1 VWLYFLDPRVR
12 KIRNDASSCPWIFS
26 TTLRSSIYYVASS
39 PGSPFFLVFGV
50 RVVILLLTNSKVR
63 EYQNVLFR
71 SHFQQ
76 LDADVSGERPHR
88 REDLLPHGWRQVLG
102 SCRFCELLCR
112 FFLNLMNGSSPPPE
126 TVLPGKVERALRYEF
141 MCKMGGPP
149 DFRYCNGEWCKH
161 VENVSL
167 FCFVS
172 ILRPHIFKHRYTQTH
187 TTEKTIWHEL
197 QESCSRHLWQPGMWH
212 MPTLLAPVPVIV
224 ICLSIMRWLG
234 CCCAGGNWRHALRRR
249 CASRLLPHA
258 GLLSPLNT
266 HQRACSRTRSIALLG
281 VSRILATFLCRRP
294 VFSNRW
300 YARLASNH
308 YHYPWYELWT
318 VPMVTLYN
326 TRHDSLAMSLAAG
339 AKRRY
344 TQKRGGKGV
353 KRPERGQEYL
363 LPRRT
368 GSSVRQAMGRRI

>member
-172 ILRPHIFKHRYTQTH
+172 ILRPHIFKHKIHTNTH
-187 TTEKTIWHEL
+187 QWKDNFAWIARNMFPSSVAT
-197 QESCSRHLWQPGMWH
+197 RHVAHANLVG
-212 MPTLLAPVPVIV
+212 TRA
-224 ICLSIMRWLG
+224 CNCYLSLNNAM
-234 CCCAGGNWRHALRRR
+234 
-249 CASRLLPHA
+249 A
-258 GLLSPLNT
+258 GLL
-266 HQRACSRTRSIALLG
+266 
-281 VSRILATFLCRRP
+281 LCR
-294 VFSNRW
+294 W
-300 YARLASNH
+300 
-308 YHYPWYELWT
+308 
-318 VPMVTLYN
+318 
-326 TRHDSLAMSLAAG
+326 
-339 AKRRY
+339 
-344 TQKRGGKGV
+344 
-353 KRPERGQEYL
+353 
-363 LPRRT
+363 
-368 GSSVRQAMGRRI
+368 